1 MGLIAGIDVGTT
13 SAAVVID
20 EDTLEVV
27 SARSVTYARDGQL
40 WEAHDTTMDLARFIR
55 DSGRA
60 TGAEVIAVMVEQAF
74 MGRGVAASMSVQ
86 RKQGWLELAA
96 IRCLGPVLAD
106 ARTAVQLRRQVGL
119 PNRKAEAHAALL
131 ARYPDAEPLDEH
143 QRDAFVA
150 ALAMADLIEREPL
163 EIGASERP

>member
-20 EDTLEVV
+20 EDDLGIVA
-27 SARSVTYARDGQL
+27 ARSVRYARECQL
-40 WEAHDTTMDLARFIR
+40 WEAHDTTMDLARFVR
-55 DSGRA
+55 DSGKA
-60 TGAEVIAVMVEQAF
+60 TGSEVIAVMVEQAF
-74 MGRGVAASMSVQ
+74 LGRGVAASMSVQ

-106 ARTAVQLRRQVGL
+106 ARTAVQLRKTLGL
-119 PNRKAEAHAALL
+119 PAGKQPAHELLLERHLEAG
-131 ARYPDAEPLDEH
+131 DLDEH

-150 ALAMADLIEREPL
+150 ALAMAALIEREPI
-163 EIGASERP
+163 EIGAPERP